1 MSNPLDARRKAAAAA
16 APAAAAAAPKA
27 KAAAPAK
34 KAAVADS
41 VRSVANGRAYMEHEA
56 AMDENGKPAYRSI
69 FDAAGHNA
77 KAITKETKK
86 DRVVPTST
94 FVEHINH
101 EVFKRIFGVPL
112 RGKVA
117 KMILLGIADQFLVLT
132 EKGYKTKLPNVAS
145 FTKTERKAR
154 KARNPRTGAEVPVP
168 AHSTMSAKAARAAK
182 QYIRK
187 AGA

>member
-16 APAAAAAAPKA
+16 PATPA
-27 KAAAPAK
+27 KAAAKPAAAK
-34 KAAVADS
+34 KPAISGS
-41 VRSVANGRAYMEHEA
+41 VRSVALGRAYLEHEA
-56 AMDENGKPAYRSI
+56 TMDENGKPAYRSV
-69 FDAAGHNA
+69 FDPAGHSA

-145 FTKTERKAR
+145 FTKTDRKAR